1 MTGKEAIMWTI
12 IIIILI
18 VLLVGSLFYRPLGAG
33 YPGYVPSGI
42 FAVLLLLIVL
52 LLLLHVI

>member
-1 MTGKEAIMWTI
+1 MWTLI
-12 IIIILI
+12 IIVLI

-33 YPGYVPSGI
+33 YSGYAPSGI
-42 FAVLLLLIVL
+42 FAVLLILVVL

>member
-1 MTGKEAIMWTI
+1 MLWTLLI
-12 IIIILI
+12 IVLI

-33 YPGYVPSGI
+33 YSGYAPSGI
-42 FAVLLLLIVL
+42 FFALLVIIVL

>member
-1 MTGKEAIMWTI
+1 MWTI
-12 IIIILI
+12 IIILLI

-33 YPGYVPSGI
+33 YSGYAPSGI
-42 FAVLLLLIVL
+42 FFALLVIVLL

>member
-1 MTGKEAIMWTI
+1 MWTI